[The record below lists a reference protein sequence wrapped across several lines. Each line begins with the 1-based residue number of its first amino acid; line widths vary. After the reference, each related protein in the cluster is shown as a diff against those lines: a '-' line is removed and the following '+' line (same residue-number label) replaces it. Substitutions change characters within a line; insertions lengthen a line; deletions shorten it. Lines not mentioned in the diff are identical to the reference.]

1 MPALDISSFE
11 EGTSVKTCKM
21 TFFPCLDQFLHQQ
34 IPLLRLSR
42 TLLNIICSKI
52 NFPFLTDSDNP
63 LHGQKLLNVF
73 FQKALTYL
81 LTV

>member
-42 TLLNIICSKI
+42 TLLNIIC
-52 NFPFLTDSDNP
+52 
-63 LHGQKLLNVF
+63 
-73 FQKALTYL
+73 
-81 LTV
+81 